1 MSGDIL
7 RDSAKRAGYKRRSDE
22 LARILGWTTRK
33 LFRKL
38 ADPDEMKIWEL
49 RLYARTTGMS
59 ADEIVELIRG
69 KDGRREDYGAKTLRR
84 G

>member
-7 RDSAKRAGYKRRSDE
+7 RSFAIRAGYKQRFND
-22 LARILGWTTRK
+22 LARMLGWNRRTLDRR
-33 LFRKL
+33 LS
-38 ADPDEMKIWEL
+38 DPDSMTVAEL
-49 RLYARTTGMS
+49 RVYARTTGMS

-69 KDGRREDYGAKTLRR
+69 KDGRKSYGAETLRR

>member
-1 MSGDIL
+1 MQADIL

-69 KDGRREDYGAKTLRR
+69 KDGRESYGAKTLRR

>member
-7 RDSAKRAGYKRRSDE
+7 RSSAIRAGYDRRFDD
-22 LARILGWTTRK
+22 LIRILGWKRSTFYNR
-33 LFRKL
+33 L

-69 KDGRREDYGAKTLRR
+69 KDGRKSYGA
-84 G
+84 

>member
-7 RDSAKRAGYKRRSDE
+7 RAFAIRAGYKQRFND
-22 LARILGWTTRK
+22 LARMLGWNRRTLDRR
-33 LFRKL
+33 LS
-38 ADPDEMKIWEL
+38 DPDAMTVAEL

-69 KDGRREDYGAKTLRR
+69 KDGRENYGVKTLRR